1 MGLKAK
7 KPEVK
12 EKRLKLFLFGPPG
25 SRKTTSA
32 LQFPKSVLIDMERGS
47 EQYTKTISKAGSVV
61 LETNNPDDVMA
72 EVKVLLTE
80 KHEYRTLIIDPV
92 TIYYQA
98 LQDKWSRIFEHHAK
112 TEKEKE
118 LQDFGMRYWGRVKSE
133 YKSFLRLLLKLDM
146 NLILT
151 SHQKDIYGPNM
162 QKVGIGPDSMK
173 GDDYV
178 FDYVFR
184 LNVVGDKAVAIT
196 EKQRSE
202 PLEPQKFP
210 PEFEWSYKNF
220 LKFYGTEII
229 EREAVAVPMATAAQV
244 AEITSLL
251 EVVKVKEEDVTKLFT
266 KHDVDDWDG
275 LTAEAIQK
283 YIDNLRKKIAP
294 VNAPLIS
301 AEEMAADGHAEKS
314 KKAVTA

>member
-1 MGLKAK
+1 MALRAK
-7 KPEVK
+7 KPEIR

-32 LQFPKSVLIDMERGS
+32 LQFPKSVLIDLERGS
-47 EQYTKTISKAGSVV
+47 EQYTKTINKAGSIV
-61 LETNNPDDVMA
+61 LETNNPDEVMA
-72 EVKVLLTE
+72 EIKALLTE

-92 TIYYQA
+92 TIFYQA

-118 LQDFGMRYWGRVKSE
+118 LQDFGMRYWGRVKGE
-133 YKSFLRLLLKLDM
+133 YKSFLRMLLQLDM
-146 NLILT
+146 NLIMT

-162 QKVGIGPDSMK
+162 QKIGIGPDSMK
-173 GDDYV
+173 GDNYV

-184 LNVVGDKAVAIT
+184 LNVVGDKAIAIT

-210 PEFEWSYKNF
+210 SEFEWNYQNF
-220 LKFYGTEII
+220 LKFYGAEII
-229 EREAVAVPMATAAQV
+229 ERESVAVPLATSEQV
-244 AEITSLL
+244 AEITRLL
-251 EVVKVKEEDVTKLFT
+251 EVVKVNDEDITKLFT
-266 KHDVDDWDG
+266 KHDVDGWAE

-283 YIDNLRKKIAP
+283 YIDNLKKKIAP
-294 VNAPLIS
+294 VSNK
-301 AEEMAADGHAEKS
+301 EAA
-314 KKAVTA
+314 

>member
-1 MGLKAK
+1 MALKAK
-7 KPEVK
+7 KPEIK

-47 EQYTKTISKAGSVV
+47 EQYVKTINKAGSIV
-61 LETNNPDDVMA
+61 LETTNPDEVMA
-72 EVKVLLTE
+72 EVKSLLTE
-80 KHEYRTLIIDPV
+80 KHEYRTLIIDPI
-92 TIYYQA
+92 TIFYQG
-98 LQDKWSRIFEHHAK
+98 LQDKWSRVFERHAK

-118 LQDFGMRYWGRVKSE
+118 MQDFGMRYWGRVKSE
-133 YKSFLRLLLKLDM
+133 YKSFLRMLMQLDM
-146 NLILT
+146 NLIIT
-151 SHQKDIYGPNM
+151 SHQKDVYGPNM

-184 LNVVGDKAVAIT
+184 LNVAGDKAIALT

-210 PEFEWSYKNF
+210 QEFEWSYTNF
-220 LKFYGTEII
+220 LKFYGSEII
-229 EREAVAVPMATAAQV
+229 EREAVAVQMATADQV
-244 AEITSLL
+244 AEITRLL
-251 EVVKVKEEDVTKLFT
+251 EVVKVNDEDITKLFT
-266 KHDVDDWDG
+266 KHDVEGWDE

-283 YIDNLRKKIAP
+283 YIDTLKKKIAP
-294 VNAPLIS
+294 VNAK
-301 AEEMAADGHAEKS
+301 EAA
-314 KKAVTA
+314 

>member
-1 MGLKAK
+1 MALKAK

-47 EQYTKTISKAGSVV
+47 EQYTKTINKAGSVV
-61 LETNNPDDVMA
+61 LETNNPDEVMV
-72 EVKVLLTE
+72 EVKALLTE

-92 TIYYQA
+92 TIFYQA

-133 YKSFLRLLLKLDM
+133 YKSFLRMLLQLDM
-146 NLILT
+146 NLIVT

-173 GDDYV
+173 GDNYV

-184 LNVVGDKAVAIT
+184 LNVVNDKAIAIT

-210 PEFEWSYKNF
+210 AEFEWSYDNF
-220 LKFYGTEII
+220 LKFYGKEIV
-229 EREAVAVPMATAAQV
+229 EREAVAVPLASAEQV
-244 AEITSLL
+244 AEITRLL
-251 EVVKVKEEDVTKLFT
+251 DIVKVNDEDVTKLFI
-266 KHDVDDWDG
+266 KHDVDSWEE
-275 LTAEAIQK
+275 LTSEAIQK
-283 YIDNLRKKIAP
+283 YIDTLKKKIAP
-294 VNAPLIS
+294 VTTK
-301 AEEMAADGHAEKS
+301 EAA
-314 KKAVTA
+314 

>member
-1 MGLKAK
+1 MPLKAT

-32 LQFPKSVLIDMERGS
+32 LQFPNSVLIDMERGS
-47 EQYTKTISKAGSVV
+47 EQYKKTIDKAGSVV
-61 LETNNPDDVMA
+61 LETNNPDEVME
-72 EVKVLLTE
+72 EVKTLLTE
-80 KHEYRTLIIDPV
+80 KHPYRTLIIDPV
-92 TIYYQA
+92 TIFYQA
-98 LQDKWSRIFEHHAK
+98 LQDKWSRIFEAHAK

-133 YKSFLRLLLKLDM
+133 YKSFLRMLLQLDM
-146 NLILT
+146 NLIVT

-173 GDDYV
+173 GDNYV

-184 LNVVGDKAVAIT
+184 LNVVGDKAIAIT

-210 PEFEWSYKNF
+210 TEFEWNYSNF
-220 LKFYGTEII
+220 LKFYGSKII
-229 EREAVAVPMATAAQV
+229 EREAVAVPLASKKQV
-244 AEITSLL
+244 AEIMHLL
-251 EVVKVKEEDVTKLFT
+251 EVVRVSDEDVTKLFT
-266 KHDVDDWDG
+266 KHDVDSWNE

-283 YIDNLRKKIAP
+283 YIDALKKKIS
-294 VNAPLIS
+294 PLHN
-301 AEEMAADGHAEKS
+301 EKEAA
-314 KKAVTA
+314 

>member
-1 MGLKAK
+1 MALKAK

-32 LQFPKSVLIDMERGS
+32 LQFPNSVLIDMERGS
-47 EQYTKTISKAGSVV
+47 EQYTKTINKAGSVV
-61 LETNNPDDVMA
+61 LETTNPDEVMS
-72 EVKVLLTE
+72 EIKSLLTE
-80 KHEYRTLIIDPV
+80 KHDYRTLIIDPV

-118 LQDFGMRYWGRVKSE
+118 LQDFGMRYWGRVKGE
-133 YKSFLRLLLKLDM
+133 YKSFLRMLMQLDM
-146 NLILT
+146 NLIMT

-173 GDDYV
+173 GDNYV

-184 LNVVGDKAVAIT
+184 LNVVGDKAIAIT

-220 LKFYGTEII
+220 LKFYGSEII
-229 EREAVAVPMATAAQV
+229 EREAVAVQMATAEQV
-244 AEITSLL
+244 AEITRLL
-251 EVVKVKEEDVTKLFT
+251 DVVKVNEEDVTKLWT
-266 KHDVDDWDG
+266 KNDVDGWDE
-275 LTAEAIQK
+275 LTSDAIQK
-283 YIDNLRKKIAP
+283 YIDTLKKKIAP
-294 VNAPLIS
+294 VS
-301 AEEMAADGHAEKS
+301 AKE
-314 KKAVTA
+314 AV

>member
-1 MGLKAK
+1 MTLKAK

-47 EQYTKTISKAGSVV
+47 EQYGKTINKAGSVV
-61 LETNNPDDVMA
+61 LETSNPDEVMS
-72 EVKVLLTE
+72 EVKSLLTE
-80 KHEYRTLIIDPV
+80 KHDYRTLIIDPV
-92 TIYYQA
+92 TIFYQA

-133 YKSFLRLLLKLDM
+133 YKSFLRMLLQLDM
-146 NLILT
+146 NLIVT
-151 SHQKDIYGPNM
+151 SHQKDIYGANM

-173 GDDYV
+173 GDSYV

-184 LNVVGDKAVAIT
+184 LNVVGDKAIAIT

-210 PEFEWSYKNF
+210 ESFEWSYDNF
-220 LKFYGTEII
+220 LKFYGSKII
-229 EREAVAVPMATAAQV
+229 EREAVAVPLATAEQV
-244 AEITSLL
+244 AEIT
-251 EVVKVKEEDVTKLFT
+251 KLT
-266 KHDVDDWDG
+266 EIIKIDDGDILKLWDKHDVDAWDQM
-275 LTAEAIQK
+275 TQEAIGK
-283 YIDNLRKKIAP
+283 YIETLRKKIAP
-294 VNAPLIS
+294 VSQP
-301 AEEMAADGHAEKS
+301 ADG
-314 KKAVTA
+314 KKVKP

>member
-1 MGLKAK
+1 MALKAK

-32 LQFPKSVLIDMERGS
+32 LQFPNSVLIDMERGS
-47 EQYTKTISKAGSVV
+47 EQYTKTITKAGSVV
-61 LETNNPDDVMA
+61 LETNNPDEVMA
-72 EVKVLLTE
+72 EVKALLTE
-80 KHEYRTLIIDPV
+80 KHGYRTLIIDPV

-118 LQDFGMRYWGRVKSE
+118 LQDFGMRYWGRVKGE
-133 YKSFLRLLLKLDM
+133 YKAFLRMLLQLDM
-146 NLILT
+146 NLIIT

-173 GDDYV
+173 GDNYV

-184 LNVVGDKAVAIT
+184 LNVVGDKAIAIT

-210 PEFEWSYKNF
+210 AEFEWSYKNF
-220 LKFYGTEII
+220 LKFYGSEII
-229 EREAVAVPMATAAQV
+229 EREAVAVPLATPEQV
-244 AEITSLL
+244 GEITRLL
-251 EVVKVKEEDVTKLFT
+251 EIVKVNEEDITKLFT
-266 KHDVDDWDG
+266 KHDVDAWSE
-275 LTAEAIQK
+275 LTAEAIKK
-283 YIDNLRKKIAP
+283 YIDNLKKKIAP
-294 VNAPLIS
+294 VS
-301 AEEMAADGHAEKS
+301 AEKAA
-314 KKAVTA
+314 

>member
-1 MGLKAK
+1 MALKAK

-47 EQYTKTISKAGSVV
+47 EQYTKTINKAGSVV
-61 LETNNPDDVMA
+61 LETNNPDEVMA
-72 EVKVLLTE
+72 EVKALLTE

-92 TIYYQA
+92 TIFYQA
-98 LQDKWSRIFEHHAK
+98 LQDKWGRIFEQYAK
-112 TEKEKE
+112 TEKEKQ
-118 LQDFGMRYWGRVKSE
+118 LQDWGMRYWGRVKGE
-133 YKSFLRLLLKLDM
+133 YKSFLRMLMQLDM
-146 NLILT
+146 NLIMT

-184 LNVVGDKAVAIT
+184 LGVVADKAIART

-210 PEFEWSYKNF
+210 EEFEWNYKNF
-220 LKFYGTEII
+220 LKFYGAEII
-229 EREAVAVPMATAAQV
+229 EREAVAVPLASPQQV
-244 AEITSLL
+244 AEITRLL
-251 EVVKVKEEDVTKLFT
+251 DVVKVNDEDITKLFT
-266 KHDVDDWDG
+266 KHDVDSWDE
-275 LTAEAIQK
+275 LTAEVIQK
-283 YIDNLRKKIAP
+283 YIDSLKKKIAP
-294 VNAPLIS
+294 VS
-301 AEEMAADGHAEKS
+301 ADKAAA
-314 KKAVTA
+314 

>member
-1 MGLKAK
+1 MAIKAK

-47 EQYTKTISKAGSVV
+47 EQYTKTINKAGSVV
-61 LETNNPDDVMA
+61 LETNNPDEVMA
-72 EVKVLLTE
+72 EVKALLTE

-92 TIYYQA
+92 TIFYQG

-133 YKSFLRLLLKLDM
+133 YKSFLRMLLQLDM
-146 NLILT
+146 NLIIT

-173 GDDYV
+173 GDNYV

-184 LNVVGDKAVAIT
+184 LNVVGDKAIAIT

-210 PEFEWSYKNF
+210 AEFEWSYENF
-220 LKFYGTEII
+220 LKFYGKEVIQ
-229 EREAVAVPMATAAQV
+229 REAVAVPLASAEQV
-244 AEITSLL
+244 AEITRLL
-251 EVVKVKEEDVTKLFT
+251 EIVKVNDEDVTKLFT
-266 KHDVDDWDG
+266 KNDVDDWSE

-283 YIDNLRKKIAP
+283 YIDALKKKIAP
-294 VNAPLIS
+294 VAK
-301 AEEMAADGHAEKS
+301 EAA
-314 KKAVTA
+314 

>member
-1 MGLKAK
+1 MLKAK

-47 EQYTKTISKAGSVV
+47 EQYTKTINKAGSVV
-61 LETNNPDDVMA
+61 LETTNPDEVMA
-72 EVKVLLTE
+72 EIKSLLTE

-118 LQDFGMRYWGRVKSE
+118 LQDFGMRYWGRVKGE
-133 YKSFLRLLLKLDM
+133 YKSFLRTLMQLDM
-146 NLILT
+146 NLVLT

-173 GDDYV
+173 GDSYV
-178 FDYVFR
+178 FDYMFR
-184 LNVVGDKAVAIT
+184 LNVVGDKSIAIT

-210 PEFEWSYKNF
+210 AEFEWSYKNF
-220 LKFYGTEII
+220 LKFYGSEII
-229 EREAVAVPMATAAQV
+229 ERESVPVAMATTEQV
-244 AEITSLL
+244 AEITRLL
-251 EVVKVKEEDVTKLFT
+251 EVVKVNDEDITKLFT
-266 KHDVDDWDG
+266 KHDVEEWG
-275 LTAEAIQK
+275 ELTGEVIQK
-283 YIDNLRKKIAP
+283 YIDTLKKKIAP
-294 VNAPLIS
+294 VS
-301 AEEMAADGHAEKS
+301 AEKAA
-314 KKAVTA
+314 

>member
-1 MGLKAK
+1 MALKAK

-47 EQYTKTISKAGSVV
+47 EQYAKSINKAGSIV
-61 LETNNPDDVMA
+61 LETTNPDEVLA
-72 EVKVLLTE
+72 EVKSLLTE

-92 TIYYQA
+92 TIFYQA
-98 LQDKWSRIFEHHAK
+98 LQDKWGRVFEQYAK
-112 TEKEKE
+112 TDKEKQ
-118 LQDFGMRYWGRVKSE
+118 LQDWGMRYWGRVKSE
-133 YKSFLRLLLKLDM
+133 YKSFLRMLMQLDM
-146 NLILT
+146 NLIMT

-173 GDDYV
+173 GDSYV

-184 LNVVGDKAVAIT
+184 LNVVGDKAIAST

-210 PEFEWSYKNF
+210 EEFEWSYKNF
-220 LKFYGTEII
+220 LKFYGSEVI
-229 EREAVAVPMATAAQV
+229 EREAVAVQMATAEQV
-244 AEITSLL
+244 AEITRLL
-251 EVVKVKEEDVTKLFT
+251 EVVKVNDEDVTKLWT
-266 KHDVDDWDG
+266 KHDVDGWDE
-275 LTAEAIQK
+275 LTSEAIQK
-283 YIDNLRKKIAP
+283 YIDTLKKKIAP
-294 VNAPLIS
+294 VTTK
-301 AEEMAADGHAEKS
+301 EAA
-314 KKAVTA
+314 

>member
-1 MGLKAK
+1 MVLKAK

-47 EQYTKTISKAGSVV
+47 EQYKKTIDKANSIV
-61 LETNNPDDVMA
+61 LETSNPDEVLS
-72 EVKVLLTE
+72 EVKTLLTE
-80 KHEYRTLIIDPV
+80 KHDYRTLIIDPV

-98 LQDKWSRIFEHHAK
+98 LQEKWSRIFEHHAK

-118 LQDFGMRYWGRVKSE
+118 LQDFGMRYWGRVKGE
-133 YKSFLRLLLKLDM
+133 YKAFLRMLMQLDM

-151 SHQKDIYGPNM
+151 SHQKDVYGPNM

-173 GDDYV
+173 GDEYV

-210 PEFEWSYKNF
+210 AQFEWSYKNF
-220 LKFYGTEII
+220 VKFYGEQII
-229 EREAVAVPMATAAQV
+229 ERESEPLLLASASQV
-244 AEITSLL
+244 AEIEALL
-251 EVVKVKEEDVTKLFT
+251 EVVKVKDDEITKLFT
-266 KHDVDDWDG
+266 KHDVDSWNE
-275 LTAEAIQK
+275 LTGDVIQK
-283 YIDNLRKKIAP
+283 VIDSLKKKVQP
-294 VNAPLIS
+294 VAV
-301 AEEMAADGHAEKS
+301 EVS
-314 KKAVTA
+314 K

>member
-1 MGLKAK
+1 MALKAK

-47 EQYTKTISKAGSVV
+47 EQYTKTINKAGSVV
-61 LETNNPDDVMA
+61 LETNNPDEVMA
-72 EVKVLLTE
+72 EVKALLTE

-92 TIYYQA
+92 TIYYQS

-118 LQDFGMRYWGRVKSE
+118 LQDFGMRYWGRVKGE
-133 YKSFLRLLLKLDM
+133 YKSFLRTLLQLDM

-173 GDDYV
+173 GDNYV

-184 LNVVGDKAVAIT
+184 LNVVGDKAIAIT

-210 PEFEWSYKNF
+210 AEFEWSYQNF
-220 LKFYGTEII
+220 LKFYGSEII
-229 EREAVAVPMATAAQV
+229 EREAVAVPMASAEQV
-244 AEITSLL
+244 AEITRLL
-251 EVVKVKEEDVTKLFT
+251 DVVKVNDEEITKLFT
-266 KHDVDDWDG
+266 KHDVDAWDE
-275 LTAEAIQK
+275 LTSEAIQK
-283 YIDNLRKKIAP
+283 YIDNLKKKIAP
-294 VNAPLIS
+294 VS
-301 AEEMAADGHAEKS
+301 AKEAA
-314 KKAVTA
+314 

>member
-1 MGLKAK
+1 MALKAK

-47 EQYTKTISKAGSVV
+47 GEYTKTINKAGSVV
-61 LETNNPDDVMA
+61 LETNNPDEVMA
-72 EVKVLLTE
+72 EVKALLTE

-112 TEKEKE
+112 TDKEKE
-118 LQDFGMRYWGRVKSE
+118 LQDFGMRYWGRVKGE
-133 YKSFLRLLLKLDM
+133 YKAFLRLLMQLDM
-146 NLILT
+146 NLIMT

-173 GDDYV
+173 GDNYV

-184 LNVVGDKAVAIT
+184 LNVVGGKALAIT

-210 PEFEWSYKNF
+210 DEFEWSYDNF
-220 LKFYGTEII
+220 RKFYGSEVI
-229 EREAVAVPMATAAQV
+229 EREAVAVPLATVEQV
-244 AEITSLL
+244 GEITRLL
-251 EVVKVKEEDVTKLFT
+251 EVVKVNEEDVTKLFT
-266 KHDVDDWDG
+266 KHDVDSWDQ
-275 LTAEAIQK
+275 LTSEAIQK
-283 YIDNLRKKIAP
+283 YIDSLKKKLAP
-294 VNAPLIS
+294 VNS
-301 AEEMAADGHAEKS
+301 KEAA
-314 KKAVTA
+314 

>member
-1 MGLKAK
+1 MALKAK

-32 LQFPKSVLIDMERGS
+32 LQFPHSVLIDMERGS
-47 EQYTKTISKAGSVV
+47 EQYTKTINKAGSVV
-61 LETNNPDDVMA
+61 LETNNPDEVMA
-72 EVKVLLTE
+72 EIKSLLTE

-133 YKSFLRLLLKLDM
+133 YKTFLRMLMQLDM
-146 NLILT
+146 NLIIT
-151 SHQKDIYGPNM
+151 SHQKDIYGANM

-173 GDDYV
+173 GDNYV

-184 LNVVGDKAVAIT
+184 LNVVGDKAIAIT

-210 PEFEWSYKNF
+210 DEFEWSYKNF
-220 LKFYGTEII
+220 LKFYGTEIL
-229 EREAVAVPMATAAQV
+229 EREAVAVPMALPAQV
-244 AEITSLL
+244 AEITQLL
-251 EVVKVKEEDVTKLFT
+251 DIVKVNEEDITKLFT
-266 KHDVDDWDG
+266 KHDVESWDQ
-275 LTAEAIQK
+275 LPYETIEK
-283 YIDNLRKKIAP
+283 YIQSLKKKIAP
-294 VNAPLIS
+294 VHAV
-301 AEEMAADGHAEKS
+301 AKEAA
-314 KKAVTA
+314 

>member
-1 MGLKAK
+1 MALKAK

-47 EQYTKTISKAGSVV
+47 EQYTKTINKAGSIV
-61 LETNNPDDVMA
+61 LETNNPDEVMA
-72 EVKVLLTE
+72 EVKALLTE

-92 TIYYQA
+92 TIFYQA

-118 LQDFGMRYWGRVKSE
+118 LQDFGMRYWGRVKGE
-133 YKSFLRLLLKLDM
+133 YKSFLRTLMKLDM

-210 PEFEWSYKNF
+210 PEFEWSYQNF
-220 LKFYGTEII
+220 LKFYGTQIL
-229 EREAVAVPMATAAQV
+229 EREAVAVPMATVDQV
-244 AEITSLL
+244 AEITRLL
-251 EVVKVKEEDVTKLFT
+251 DVVKVADEDVTKLFT
-266 KHDVDDWDG
+266 KHDVDSWDE
-275 LTAEAIQK
+275 LTSEAIQK
-283 YIDNLRKKIAP
+283 YIDNLKKRIAP
-294 VNAPLIS
+294 IS
-301 AEEMAADGHAEKS
+301 ADKAAA
-314 KKAVTA
+314 